1 MSFLAALIFALR
13 VAIAGGGFREFA
25 AIVRRER
32 EARRG
37 RPLTHPEQLEHRG
50 AAFLL
55 LALVSYVGLFVAIGL
70 SARPPV
76 PGLLIVAAV
85 GFSVVAVALGV
96 VAGEERDRA
105 H

>member
-1 MSFLAALIFALR
+1 MSFVAALIIALR
-13 VAIAGGGFREFA
+13 VSMAGEGFRGFA

-32 EARRG
+32 EARHG
-37 RPLTHPEQLEHRG
+37 RPLTHAEQLEHRG

-55 LALVSYVGLFVAIGL
+55 LAFACYVGLFVAMGL

-76 PGLLIVAAV
+76 PGLLVLAAV
-85 GFSVVAVALGV
+85 ALTVVAVAFWVL
-96 VAGEERDRA
+96 AGNERDLG